1 MKHRR
6 YKTLLISPGQIW
18 CLLMSSGSYAIKTKF
33 NLNVRVS
40 SNINEV
46 IKTVLNFFFF
56 FHDKILQAQ
65 KA

>member
-1 MKHRR
+1 
-6 YKTLLISPGQIW
+6 
-18 CLLMSSGSYAIKTKF
+18 MSSGSYAIKTKF

-46 IKTVLNFFFF
+46 IKTVLHLFFF
-56 FHDKILQAQ
+56 FHDKILDAQ